1 MSIEPDTAAPRSRTW
16 VLVPILIFAGL
27 ALVFMVGLQSGDP
40 SKLPSAL
47 IGKQAPTLDL
57 PALEGLS
64 KNNVAMPGL
73 ASGELTGGGVTVL
86 NVFASW
92 CGPCRDE
99 HPQLVE
105 LAKRTD
111 IRVIGLNYK
120 DQRENA
126 VRFLNTLGNP
136 YAAVGV
142 DATGR
147 TAVDWGVYGVPETFV
162 INDEGKIVYKFTGPI
177 SPSKLT
183 QELVPA
189 IEKALAM
196 KNGQSSSN

>member
-1 MSIEPDTAAPRSRTW
+1 MSVDPNTTKQHSRTW
-16 VLVPILIFAGL
+16 VLAPFLIFAGL
-27 ALVFMVGLQSGDP
+27 AAVFMVGLQGDP

-47 IGKQAPTLDL
+47 LDKPAPSLDL
-57 PALEGLS
+57 PALEGLTR
-64 KNNVAMPGL
+64 NNSPIPGL
-73 ASGELTGGGVTVL
+73 ASSELTGNGVTVV

-126 VRFLNTLGNP
+126 VRFLNALGNP
-136 YAAVGV
+136 YSAVGV

-147 TAVDWGVYGVPETFV
+147 TAVDWGVYGVPETFI
-162 INDEGKIVYKFTGPI
+162 INNEGKIVYKFTGPI
-177 SPSKLT
+177 SPSKLIE
-183 QELVPA
+183 ELVPA
-189 IEKALAM
+189 IEKALKSKA
-196 KNGQSSSN
+196 G